1 VLPLSANLSML
12 FTERPFL
19 ERFGAAAAARF
30 GAVEFQFPYAEAPRE
45 VAAALRGAGLKLVL
59 FNLPAG
65 DWAGGD
71 RGIAADPERVDE
83 FRRGLD
89 LARSWA
95 DALDCPQ
102 LNCLAGRRGD
112 LRTLAEN
119 VRVAASTLARD
130 GRRLLVEACNPL
142 DVPGFLLPRAD
153 AAAEVL
159 CENAWLQFDVY
170 HEYRI
175 SAGETRAD
183 HEQRGAGNV
192 VETFRRL
199 VGQIGHVQVAD
210 CPGRHQPGTGE
221 VNWPF
226 VLAAVEAA
234 GYRGHV
240 GLEYVPEPDTLSSL
254 AGLEGVGFGL

>member
-1 VLPLSANLSML
+1 VPEISANLSML
-12 FTERPFL
+12 FTELPFL
-19 ERFGAAAAARF
+19 QRFGAAAAARF
-30 GAVEFQFPYAEAPRE
+30 GAVEFQFPYAETPRD
-45 VAAALRGAGLKLVL
+45 VAAALRDAGLKLVL

-71 RGIAADPERVDE
+71 RGIAADPERVKE
-83 FRRGLD
+83 FRDGVT

-95 DALDCPQ
+95 DALGCPQ

-112 LRTLAEN
+112 LRTLTEN
-119 VRVAASTLARD
+119 VRFAAEALGRD

-159 CENAWLQFDVY
+159 CDNAWLQFDVY
-170 HEYRI
+170 HEQ
-175 SAGETRAD
+175 RA
-183 HEQRGAGNV
+183 AGNV

-199 VGQIGHVQVAD
+199 AGRVGHVQVAD

-221 VNWPF
+221 LNWPF
-226 VLAAVEAA
+226 VLREIEAA
-234 GYRGHV
+234 GYRGPI
-240 GLEYVPEPDTLSSL
+240 GLEYVPEPDTMASL
-254 AGLEGVGFGL
+254 AALPLDYRAA

>member
-1 VLPLSANLSML
+1 MGSLLRLSVNLSML
-12 FTERPFL
+12 FTELPLPR
-19 ERFGAAAAARF
+19 RFAAAAAADHR
-30 GAVEFQFPYAEAPRE
+30 AVEVQFPYAEVRDE
-45 VAAALRGAGLKLVL
+45 IAAAVRDAGVRVVL
-59 FNLPAG
+59 LNLPAG

-71 RGIAADPERVDE
+71 RGIAADPDRMDQ
-83 FRRGLD
+83 FRRGVD
-89 LARSWA
+89 LARAWA

-112 LRTLAEN
+112 LRTLRTN
-119 VRVAASTLARD
+119 VEYAASALARD

-159 CENAWLQFDVY
+159 CDNAWLQFDVY
-170 HEYRI
+170 
-175 SAGETRAD
+175 

-199 VGQIGHVQVAD
+199 APKVGHVQVAD

-221 VNWPF
+221 LNWPYI
-226 VLAAVEAA
+226 LKEIAAA
-234 GYRGHV
+234 GYGGYV
-240 GLEYVPEPDTLSSL
+240 GLEYVPAPDTRASL
-254 AGLEGVGFGL
+254 AGLDRLGFGVG